1 MKNYSIN
8 KEVAKISTFSSE
20 KFDQYEYLTRH
31 AKLAY
36 SWLGKALEKQKEKQV
51 DAIKFL
57 DFSNKISELD
67 QLKSIFL

>member
-8 KEVAKISTFSSE
+8 
-20 KFDQYEYLTRH
+20 
-31 AKLAY
+31 
-36 SWLGKALEKQKEKQV
+36 KALEKQKEKQV

>member
-8 KEVAKISTFSSE
+8 KEAAKICTFSSG

-36 SWLGKALEKQKEKQV
+36 SRLGKALE
-51 DAIKFL
+51 
-57 DFSNKISELD
+57 NKKKNKLM
-67 QLKSIFL
+67 L

>member
-8 KEVAKISTFSSE
+8 KEVAKISTFSSG

-36 SWLGKALEKQKEKQV
+36 S
-51 DAIKFL
+51 
-57 DFSNKISELD
+57 
-67 QLKSIFL
+67 

>member
-8 KEVAKISTFSSE
+8 KEVAKISTFSSG

-36 SWLGKALEKQKEKQV
+36 SWLGNLKAYFCKT
-51 DAIKFL
+51 
-57 DFSNKISELD
+57 S
-67 QLKSIFL
+67 

>member
-8 KEVAKISTFSSE
+8 KEAAKISTFSSG